1 MGGWI
6 SFQGRRR
13 RRTGLTLFLALA
25 LFCQTLLSAAA
36 GVAMEIAATD
46 MAAGMPG
53 HCAMQG
59 DPAKPGAPPAHHHQ
73 ECPLCVSG
81 ACPMGGAVS
90 LPPTTGPRLDLA
102 GAAATAYRCS
112 GFFADRPPS
121 SLLYPSDIASQAPPL
136 RA

>member
-1 MGGWI
+1 M
-6 SFQGRRR
+6 
-13 RRTGLTLFLALA
+13 ALA

-46 MAAGMPG
+46 MAAGMAAGMSG

-59 DPAKPGAPPAHHHQ
+59 DPGKPGAPPAHHHQ